1 MYNMAMKK
9 FLTAIILVLLL
20 AGCAS
25 TKESKYDFA
34 SDDRYPPGKN
44 DDDWVREEQQ
54 CRDMSGKATGIWGL
68 TFPGMAVN
76 MGGANAK
83 YNDCLREK
91 GWLK

>member
-20 AGCAS
+20 AGCA
-25 TKESKYDFA
+25 
-34 SDDRYPPGKN
+34 
-44 DDDWVREEQQ
+44 WVREEQQ